1 VRFILV
7 DRILRMEKGKEAL
20 MIKNVS
26 FSEDYFSDHFPGF
39 PVMPGSLILETLE
52 QASHLFI
59 GFSLDF
65 GFRSTLH
72 RISNGKFRHFVR
84 PGDQLHLY
92 VQLLQQGKDAAQVN
106 AKALVDGRTVAEA
119 TLHFTLVEAGGDEEA
134 GRACRRLKAFY
145 DLLTSDPVRDA
156 LEGWSRGGSRA
167 GMGDVL

>member
-1 VRFILV
+1 MRFILV
-7 DRILRMEKGKEAL
+7 DRILKMEKGKEAL
-20 MIKNVS
+20 LIKNVS

-39 PVMPGSLILETLE
+39 PVMPGSLILETFE

-84 PGDQLHLY
+84 PGDQLHLH
-92 VQLLQQGKDAAQVN
+92 VQLVQQGKDAAQVR

-119 TLHFTLVEAGGDEEA
+119 TLHFTLVEARDEEA
-134 GRACRRLKAFY
+134 GRACRRLKEFY
-145 DLLTSDPVRDA
+145 DLLTSDPVKEA
-156 LEGWSRGGSRA
+156 LEGWPRGGSRA